1 MTEKLLCGFET
12 SDDAA
17 VYRLTET
24 TALVFT
30 ADFFPP
36 IVDDPFDFGAI
47 AAANAL
53 SDIYAMGGEPFLAI
67 NLLSYPADLGEDI
80 VAEILRG
87 GMEMAREA
95 SVIIAGGHTTQDR
108 EPKYGLAVIGS
119 VHPDRVILNR
129 GARPGDRILL
139 TKPLGIGVI
148 TTALKGGTA
157 DSSNVAEATR
167 RMKQL
172 NREAARA
179 ALNSG
184 VRAMTDVTGYGL
196 AGHLHEMLEPD
207 SLGADLSWQSLP
219 FLPGARDLAE
229 KMVFPGGAYTNQAY
243 YSTWLEIEKDL
254 SDGDKLLLCSPETS
268 GGLLLAIPP
277 ESLETFRSGAGTLEF
292 WEIGAFTDT
301 GRIRIR

>member
-219 FLPGARDLAE
+219 FLPGAR
-229 KMVFPGGAYTNQAY
+229 
-243 YSTWLEIEKDL
+243 
-254 SDGDKLLLCSPETS
+254 
-268 GGLLLAIPP
+268 
-277 ESLETFRSGAGTLEF
+277 
-292 WEIGAFTDT
+292 EIGRAHV
-301 GRIRIR
+301 